1 MRKRVPTPVQGNGR
15 EPPEDAAEERAAD
28 QRAADPGPPMTARR
42 TQPRPK
48 DTWRRP
54 EDVRRRPAVAD
65 LMAPQVLFSW
75 LPLCVAVA
83 LWVYALPGIDYRHM
97 GDWGLIDK
105 LPAAFYLSLA
115 ALTGGFV
122 VSLRRAGTA
131 PWWPGLHSVA
141 LLFALKAPTAI
152 LYDSVRY
159 PWSSKHDAVVSHLLA
174 NQELRPGTPLSGNMA
189 AYDQWPGFFTLNAG
203 LVRAF
208 GVDSAASYLNWVPLF
223 YGVVLIP
230 VLVLIYRTFAEDW
243 RLVWTGVWIF
253 EVANWVGQD
262 YFSPQGM
269 ALILHLAVLAVVFR
283 HFVRPGAAGELRSR
297 AHLDPAAASIPPPTT
312 GRQRAVC
319 VVILAPLI
327 AAINFTH
334 QLTPVMLCA
343 ALIALNL
350 TRRYRNPGL
359 FVVSALIMLVWDLT
373 MGRPLFMET
382 LASLKQ
388 SLGNL
393 LNNSRAGYVGELT
406 GPGPVLQGRADIV
419 MVLVVAAL
427 AVVAVVL
434 RRKLAR
440 SALPLLLVSV
450 APVPLFAVNDYGGE
464 MLFRVYLFGLPGAA
478 FFAAAA
484 LVPAAGTA
492 GQGVRGAGVVVRR
505 RAAPV
510 ALPLVLVLLVAGFV
524 PAYYGKERMY
534 YTPPAETA
542 LVTRVLDHAA
552 KGSMIL
558 AVSGS
563 FPQSLHRYDQLEHWY
578 VAEQEE
584 PQNAIMLRDPVGYL
598 EPQLPKDGRPV
609 YFILTRTQAIYCA
622 GEGLLPAGGFR
633 ELRAKLLASPRFRV
647 VAGNEYGTVLQ
658 YVPPRRP

>member
-1 MRKRVPTPVQGNGR
+1 MRQRGPTPVQGS
-15 EPPEDAAEERAAD
+15 EQYPEDAVDRRSAEERGAAG
-28 QRAADPGPPMTARR
+28 APVKGKRR
-42 TQPRPK
+42 
-48 DTWRRP
+48 W
-54 EDVRRRPAVAD
+54 RPASSPPSAASAPD
-65 LMAPQVLFSW
+65 LMSPQILFTW
-75 LPLCVAVA
+75 LPLAVAIA
-83 LWVYALPGIDYRHM
+83 LWVYALPGIDYLHM

-115 ALTGGFV
+115 VLTGGFV

-131 PWWPGLHSVA
+131 PWWPGLYSVA

-152 LYDSVRY
+152 LYNAVRY
-159 PWSSKHDAVVSHLLA
+159 PWASKHDAVVNHLLA
-174 NQELRPGTPLSGNMA
+174 NQELRPGVPLSGNMA

-208 GVDSAASYLNWVPLF
+208 GVDTAASYLNWAPLF

-283 HFVRPGAAGELRSR
+283 HFVRPGAAGGLRSR
-297 AHLDPAAASIPPPTT
+297 ANLDPAAASVPPPTT

-319 VVILAPLI
+319 VAILAPMI

-334 QLTPVMLCA
+334 QLTPVMLCV
-343 ALIALNL
+343 ALVALNL

-359 FVVSALIMLVWDLT
+359 LVVTALIMLIWDLT
-373 MGRPLFMET
+373 MGRPLFVET
-382 LASLKQ
+382 LASLKE
-388 SLGNL
+388 SVGNL
-393 LNNSRAGYVGELT
+393 LNNSRAGYAGELT

-419 MVLVVAAL
+419 MVLVVAGL
-427 AVVAVVL
+427 AAVAVVL
-434 RRKLAR
+434 RRKLVR

-484 LVPAAGTA
+484 LVPAAGR
-492 GQGVRGAGVVVRR
+492 GRVRVRMGVRVRWRVPAAVRR
-505 RAAPV
+505 RGAAV
-510 ALPLVLVLLVAGFV
+510 ALPVVLVLLVAGFV

-542 LVTRVLDHAA
+542 MVTRVLDNAP

-558 AVSGS
+558 AVTGS
-563 FPQSLHRYDQLEHWY
+563 FPQALHRYDQLEHWY

-609 YFILTRTQAIYCA
+609 YFILTRTQDIYSA
-622 GEGLLPAGGFR
+622 GEGLLPAGGFQRLKR
-633 ELRAKLLASPRFRV
+633 ELEGSGRFRV
-647 VAGNEYGTVLQ
+647 IDANEYGTILQ
-658 YVPPRRP
+658 YAPPTPR

>member
-1 MRKRVPTPVQGNGR
+1 MMV
-15 EPPEDAAEERAAD
+15 
-28 QRAADPGPPMTARR
+28 
-42 TQPRPK
+42 
-48 DTWRRP
+48 
-54 EDVRRRPAVAD
+54 
-65 LMAPQVLFSW
+65 PQVLFSW
-75 LPLCVAVA
+75 LPLLGATA

-115 ALTGGFV
+115 VLTGGFV

-131 PWWPGLHSVA
+131 PWWPGLYSVA

-152 LYDSVRY
+152 LYNAVRY
-159 PWSSKHDAVVSHLLA
+159 PWASKHDAVVNHLLA
-174 NQELRPGTPLSGNMA
+174 NQELRPGVPLSGNMA

-208 GVDSAASYLNWVPLF
+208 GVDTAASYLNWAPLF

-283 HFVRPGAAGELRSR
+283 HFVRPGAAGALRSR
-297 AHLDPAAASIPPPTT
+297 ANLDPAAAGVPPPTT

-319 VVILAPLI
+319 VAILAPLI

-334 QLTPVMLCA
+334 QLTPVMLCV
-343 ALIALNL
+343 ALVALNL
-350 TRRYRNPGL
+350 TRRHRNPGL
-359 FVVSALIMLVWDLT
+359 LAVTALIMLIWDLT

-382 LASLKQ
+382 LGSLKE
-388 SLGNL
+388 SVGNL
-393 LNNSRAGYVGELT
+393 LNNSRAGYAGELT

-419 MVLVVAAL
+419 MVLVVAGL
-427 AVVAVVL
+427 AATAVVL
-434 RRKLAR
+434 RRKLIK

-484 LVPAAGTA
+484 LVPAAA
-492 GQGVRGAGVVVRR
+492 GQGEGRIRPEVRR
-505 RAAPV
+505 RVAAV
-510 ALPLVLVLLVAGFV
+510 ALPAVLVLLVAGFV

-542 LVTRVLDHAA
+542 LVTRVLDAA
-552 KGSMIL
+552 PKGSLIL

-563 FPQSLHRYDQLEHWY
+563 FPQALRRYDQLEHWF

-598 EPQLPKDGRPV
+598 DPQLPKDGRPV
-609 YFILTRTQAIYCA
+609 FFILTRTQDIYSA
-622 GEGLLPAGGFR
+622 GEGLLPAGGFQ
-633 ELRAKLLASPRFRV
+633 ELKSKLEGSGRFRV
-647 VAGNEYGTVLQ
+647 IDANAYGTVLQ
-658 YVPPRRP
+658 YAPPRP